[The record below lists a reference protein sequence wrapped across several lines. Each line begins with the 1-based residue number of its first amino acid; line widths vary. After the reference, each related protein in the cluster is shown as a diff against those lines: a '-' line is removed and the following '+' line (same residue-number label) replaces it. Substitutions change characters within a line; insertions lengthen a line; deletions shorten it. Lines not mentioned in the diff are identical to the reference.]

1 MLYICTDRQ
10 ISPWGEKCAFFSK
23 SFHRVV
29 KKNSEHSLSDSLK
42 IATVA
47 ETDDAVG
54 VLVPGKKPEIKQWY
68 IAIVGNN
75 SERICR
81 DKLEERIARQPAD
94 AKDYEVYVAIRKEL
108 RVRTDG
114 KRRTAE
120 RILFPAMLFIRCT
133 EKCRREEIVRLPCI
147 KRFMVDVAAKRT
159 DSGMR
164 SVAVIPDSQMR
175 SLKRML
181 NDGENDVTIEPL
193 DIPLG
198 AKVRVNGGKLM
209 GLEGRVLETGDGKTN
224 LVIRVDM
231 LGCARMEIDRGMLEV
246 MG

>member
-1 MLYICTDRQ
+1 MEKNRKKSSPKPLQ
-10 ISPWGEKCAFFSK
+10 IA
-23 SFHRVV
+23 
-29 KKNSEHSLSDSLK
+29 
-42 IATVA
+42 AVA

-54 VLVPGKKPEIKQWY
+54 VPFPDKKPETKQWY

-81 DKLEERIARQPAD
+81 DKLEARIVRQADD
-94 AKDYEVYVAIRKEL
+94 AKDYEVYVPVRQEL
-108 RVRTDG
+108 RVRADG
-114 KRRTAE
+114 KRRTVE

-133 EKCRREEIVRLPCI
+133 EQQRSRDIVHLPYI
-147 KRFMVDVAAKRT
+147 KRFMVNIAAKRT

-164 SVAVIPDSQMR
+164 SVAVIPDSQMH
-175 SLKRML
+175 SLKRMV
-181 NDGENDVTIEPL
+181 NDGDGEIAIEPI

-209 GLEGRVLETGDGKTN
+209 GLEGYVLETGDGKTN

-231 LGCARMEIDRGMLEV
+231 LGCARMEIAGGMLEV